1 MTRPEIGWVDFP
13 TLTEELKK
21 MLRHRLKK
29 TPAAKRAKVR
39 AAVDRVIECA
49 EIIEYAENVDSVP
62 DKVWEQTVIPF
73 WQAYRA
79 MTEGE
84 YAYLFRELGD
94 KSTATLKRDDETA
107 NNVVQTIEKAMR
119 QFQDHIRRK
128 WKEHNTSHKVG

>member
-1 MTRPEIGWVDFP
+1 MTRPKIGWVGP
-13 TLTEELKK
+13 PELTEELE
-21 MLRHRLKK
+21 MTLRDRVKK

-49 EIIEYAENVDSVP
+49 EMIEYAENVDSVP

-94 KSTATLKRDDETA
+94 
-107 NNVVQTIEKAMR
+107 
-119 QFQDHIRRK
+119 
-128 WKEHNTSHKVG
+128 